1 MTLPADD
8 DSCKGYGVKIGSW
21 VVHVFQPIWT
31 SSAESVLVL
40 ARLWSQLSPWS
51 TAMIFVACT
60 LTQKGKR
67 KQAERRASAKCMQS
81 PAYALHSAPL
91 CFLPSVC
98 VCQETTSSKSVW
110 VIVRSQRR
118 TRWAQLVGALVW
130 RWRTRSPK
138 WRKCANATCSCR
150 MKGLTVIGSKSLSW
164 ICSHGLTKEIY
175 M

>member
-1 MTLPADD
+1 
-8 DSCKGYGVKIGSW
+8 
-21 VVHVFQPIWT
+21 
-31 SSAESVLVL
+31 
-40 ARLWSQLSPWS
+40 
-51 TAMIFVACT
+51 MIFVACT

-118 TRWAQLVGALVW
+118 TRWAQLVGTLAHWCGDGGHGHL
-130 RWRTRSPK
+130 SD
-138 WRKCANATCSCR
+138 ANAQ
-150 MKGLTVIGSKSLSW
+150 MPLAAV
-164 ICSHGLTKEIY
+164 E
-175 M
+175 